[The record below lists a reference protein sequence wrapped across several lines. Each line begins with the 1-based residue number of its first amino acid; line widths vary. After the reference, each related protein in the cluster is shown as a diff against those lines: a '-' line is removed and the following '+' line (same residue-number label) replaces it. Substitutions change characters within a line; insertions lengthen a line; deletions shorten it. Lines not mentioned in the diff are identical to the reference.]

1 MEKIKAAVIGCGII
15 SSMHLDS
22 ITALDEAEL
31 IAVCDINPERAN
43 RAAEQYHAK
52 AYTDYH
58 EMFEKEDLDVVHLCL
73 PHYIHTV
80 VACDAFRAGINV
92 LSEKPMSIQYEDAL
106 QAAELADECK
116 MLYGVIFQCRYN
128 TPSTF
133 VKERILDGRLGPVQ
147 AARTTLTWYRP
158 SDYYDDS
165 DWKGTWEKEGGGV
178 IINQAIHSLD
188 LANWFIDSVPVEVQS
203 SLHNRSHQNM
213 VVEDSAEGLIK
224 YENGAVMSFYAMNN
238 YLCNEPIEIRVLCEK
253 GRAILSYDDVTVIY
267 HDGTVER
274 EKNHPQKIVSYTSG
288 KDYWGTQHAAQIH
301 QFYKAVAGIE
311 PLEISGREA
320 LKLQKIICDIY
331 NNNDVK
337 REDLKRC

>member
-1 MEKIKAAVIGCGII
+1 
-15 SSMHLDS
+15 
-22 ITALDEAEL
+22 
-31 IAVCDINPERAN
+31 
-43 RAAEQYHAK
+43 
-52 AYTDYH
+52 
-58 EMFEKEDLDVVHLCL
+58 
-73 PHYIHTV
+73 
-80 VACDAFRAGINV
+80 
-92 LSEKPMSIQYEDAL
+92 
-106 QAAELADECK
+106 
-116 MLYGVIFQCRYN
+116 
-128 TPSTF
+128 
-133 VKERILDGRLGPVQ
+133 
-147 AARTTLTWYRP
+147 
-158 SDYYDDS
+158 
-165 DWKGTWEKEGGGV
+165 
-178 IINQAIHSLD
+178 
-188 LANWFIDSVPVEVQS
+188 
-203 SLHNRSHQNM
+203 M

-253 GRAILSYDDVTVIY
+253 GRAILSYDDVTVLY